1 MVCHFLKTISISMCR
16 FVLRSIRFLLQ
27 FLHSYFQYFWLK
39 QSQTLVTEK
48 KFFLQAIIAIVIS
61 LLAALAIAIDQSTRH
76 EETLV
81 YFFEYSCSIF
91 SSTFNIFVAL
101 HLISAKKQKKNI
113 QFLWSFKNLFSIQFT
128 DNWAYVKKKL
138 NK

>member
-101 HLISAKKQKKNI
+101 HLISAKKQKKKHTI
-113 QFLWSFKNLFSIQFT
+113 F
-128 DNWAYVKKKL
+128 VKL
-138 NK
+138 